1 MSGNETESRRAAH
14 EARRDV
20 LGHAGATGTANR
32 HDALLR
38 YLRGLYVR
46 PSKEHKAP
54 ETPKTDPA
62 ENGENAESENADGG
76 ETTEGAETE
85 K

>member
-1 MSGNETESRRAAH
+1 MSGNEAESRQAAQ

-20 LGHAGATGTANR
+20 LSHVGATGTANR
-32 HDALLR
+32 YDALLR

-46 PSKEHKAP
+46 APKEHKVP
-54 ETPKTDPA
+54 ESPETDPA
-62 ENGENAESENADGG
+62 ENGESA
-76 ETTEGAETE
+76 EGAEGAENE